1 MTARDANRGGNLVPR
16 AGETHRDRAT
26 DGDTRVTRVQ
36 RELERLGARAAR
48 TDCRLK
54 IDEKVGEA
62 SVV

>member
-1 MTARDANRGGNLVPR
+1 VTARHANCCGNLVGGAR
-16 AGETHRDRAT
+16 ETHRDRPT
-26 DGDTRVTRVQ
+26 DRNSRVTRVQ
-36 RELERLGARAAR
+36 RELERLGARTAR